1 MQERKSNVRYKFE
14 SHRSYNGQHLLSL
27 RLYFT
32 LRTRE
37 RHIAISRK
45 GDTVLDDNSNVYFF
59 SHKMFPLYFL
69 LFLNFLIEAG
79 E

>member
-27 RLYFT
+27 KLYFT

-45 GDTVLDDNSNVYFF
+45 GDTVFRR
-59 SHKMFPLYFL
+59 
-69 LFLNFLIEAG
+69 
-79 E
+79 

>member
-37 RHIAISRK
+37 QSVAKEIQSS
-45 GDTVLDDNSNVYFF
+45 DDNSNVYFF